1 MCVICDVPFKSL
13 NKWLRIYCNKCPN
26 LTIIP
31 TFKNLTN
38 LHISSCENLVIFND
52 QPKVKLLTLINA
64 PKLTSLP
71 NLPNLTGLEI
81 FDCVLITSFPI
92 YPKIKS
98 LYISNISLTTLP
110 TSDTLNVLECEL
122 MSQLVSLPLYPNIG
136 YKVWKMLQIN

>member
-1 MCVICDVPFKSL
+1 M
-13 NKWLRIYCNKCPN
+13 
-26 LTIIP
+26 
-31 TFKNLTN
+31 
-38 LHISSCENLVIFND
+38 
-52 QPKVKLLTLINA
+52 LTLINA

-136 YKVWKMLQIN
+136 YKVWKMLQINWFSRLYWSQEYLSYIYTLVSLGW